1 MVVKVS
7 RELARHNMNEPT
19 QNGSTSQENQDIVND
34 LRSLF
39 LGEKLNKLKIKVQY
53 KEERSAID
61 LERPVNF
68 SSLETYFTQKYRKS
82 LSIYYTTS
90 SRDLLI
96 QIKNQEDLDEIVR
109 LYDAS
114 GSTKRLRLILSQ
126 KRDAP
131 EYKIS
136 ESNAGIIT
144 SITETSFTETTESQA
159 SIASA
164 SACSGFYGSTSSK
177 LTEEIANG
185 NTPRPPTCWREG
197 ACLGRG
203 AFGSVYVCFDVGT
216 GESDLVG

>member
-7 RELARHNMNEPT
+7 RELARHNMNEPS
-19 QNGSTSQENQDIVND
+19 QNGSTSQESQDIVND

-39 LGEKLNKLKIKVQY
+39 VGEKLNKLKIKVQY

-114 GSTKRLRLILSQ
+114 
-126 KRDAP
+126 
-131 EYKIS
+131 
-136 ESNAGIIT
+136 
-144 SITETSFTETTESQA
+144 
-159 SIASA
+159 
-164 SACSGFYGSTSSK
+164 
-177 LTEEIANG
+177 
-185 NTPRPPTCWREG
+185 
-197 ACLGRG
+197 
-203 AFGSVYVCFDVGT
+203 
-216 GESDLVG
+216 